1 MFQKDHR
8 QDADATGRHSLMI
21 PFKNM
26 KNHIL
31 LPLLGVLTL
40 LPCLQAD
47 PLKELSGAGDPA
59 YFKRYEGSVLFRY
72 ADKKYDAFVL
82 PLGLASEKETFND
95 SLTIEGGIQK
105 RTYAV
110 PGKRSALE
118 VYRNYRKEL
127 DAAGWTTLW
136 EGRGPKDLGFWFSYY
151 WDDIGDGSSYNQ
163 YFSYSPESMIYWAG
177 KIEKPDGVYHAALTI
192 TEYRDGMTVFALE
205 KGQVI
210 VQVNTVKVAAMDEK
224 MVVVKA
230 AEMDDS
236 LKSAG
241 RVALYGIYFDTNK
254 AEVKAESGPTLDQ
267 IATLLKEDP
276 AMKLIVT
283 GHTDNVGGFEFNR
296 DLSTRRAQA
305 VVAELTA
312 KHGIAPDRLFPFGV
326 SFASPVAS
334 NDSEPGR
341 AKNRRV
347 ELVKM

>member
-1 MFQKDHR
+1 
-8 QDADATGRHSLMI
+8 
-21 PFKNM
+21 M
-26 KNHIL
+26 KNLIL
-31 LPLLGVLTL
+31 PPLLAVTAFISG
-40 LPCLQAD
+40 LQAE
-47 PLKELSGAGDPA
+47 PLKELSGAGDAP
-59 YFKRYEGSVLFRY
+59 YFKRYEGSMLFRY

-82 PLGLASEKETFND
+82 PLGIATEKETFKD
-95 SLTIEGGIQK
+95 SLTIEGEIQK

-110 PGKRSALE
+110 PGRRSALE

-136 EGRGPKDLGFWFSYY
+136 EGKGPKDLGFWFSYY

-177 KIEKPDGVYHAALTI
+177 KIEKPDGTYHAALTI
-192 TEYRDGMTVFALE
+192 TEYRDGMTVTTLE

-230 AEMDDS
+230 AEMDNS

-254 AEVKAESGPTLDQ
+254 ADVKAESAPTLEQ
-267 IATLLKEDP
+267 VAKLLKEDP
-276 AMKLIVT
+276 AMKLVVT

-296 DLSTRRAQA
+296 DLSTRRAKA
-305 VVAELTA
+305 VVAELTS
-312 KHGIAPDRLFPFGV
+312 KHGIAADRLFPFGV
-326 SFASPVAS
+326 SFASPVAT
-334 NDSEPGR
+334 NESEPGR